1 MQTSQANAAR
11 KQPAPLPTASDVL
24 DFYRQASELTSAGSL
39 ISLFDPLPA
48 DAASLGRIVQGLV
61 LHKYVASA
69 YGVELPDD
77 RDDEAHIRHVEEML
91 DCILAHDNRSLAVAR
106 APENRLAGVCGH
118 FTALLVGMLR
128 AKGIPARERAGFGGY
143 FNAPYYEEH
152 VLCEYW
158 NKAESRWV
166 LLDTQFDEAWKAL
179 LRIEYDVFDVPR
191 DQFLTASDA
200 WTLCRTG
207 RADPNLFGI
216 FNGNKR
222 GYWFIAA
229 ELVRDIA
236 ALNKME
242 VLVWDVWGAMPKPD
256 STLDDERLAFFDHL
270 AELTRDPDA
279 SFADIRAI
287 YRCNE
292 QVRVPPMVFNAI
304 RNRPETI

>member
-1 MQTSQANAAR
+1 MQTATLTTIRRQLPHAVT
-11 KQPAPLPTASDVL
+11 PAIL
-24 DFYRQASELTSAGSL
+24 DFYRQPSELTSAGAL
-39 ISLFDPLPA
+39 APLFESLPA
-48 DAASLGRIVQGLV
+48 NPASLARIVQGLV

-69 YGVELPDD
+69 YGVELAED
-77 RDDEAHIRHVEEML
+77 REDEAHIRHVEEML
-91 DCILAHDNRSLAVAR
+91 DCILDHDPRPLTASR
-106 APENRLAGVCGH
+106 EPDKRLAGVCGH

-143 FNAPYYEEH
+143 FNAPYFEEH

-158 NKAESRWV
+158 NTAQKRWV
-166 LLDTQFDEAWKAL
+166 LLDTQFDEAWKGL
-179 LRIEYDVFDVPR
+179 LKIDYDVFDVPR

-200 WTLCRTG
+200 WTRCRSG
-207 RADPNLFGI
+207 QSDASLFGI
-216 FNGNKR
+216 FDGNRR
-222 GYWFIAA
+222 GFWFVAS
-229 ELVRDIA
+229 ELIRDIA

-242 VLVWDVWGAMPKPD
+242 VLVWDIWGAMPRAG

-279 SFADIRAI
+279 SFADIQAI